1 MTNMDRAGRKLRSA
15 RNSLK
20 EAMTGAKEAARQ
32 AASEGVSEVQIAKS
46 LGVDRTTVRKWLGK
60 L

>member
-1 MTNMDRAGRKLRSA
+1 MTNLDRAGRKLRSA

-20 EAMTGAKEAARQ
+20 EAMTGAEVTARQ

-46 LGVDRTTVRKWLGK
+46 LGVDRMTVRRWLGK